1 MPLKRTQSAGYMT
14 NWAARL
20 FARAIDRKLKPLGLT
35 SGYLPVF
42 FALADGSARTQK
54 QLATD
59 AGIEQPTMAATLN
72 RMERDGLID
81 REKDS
86 EDRRI
91 THIRL
96 SAHAKT
102 RARDI
107 QAIVNQVNETAL
119 SGLNSLEQRVF
130 LDALGKVTTSL
141 IQAETQTAPED
152 PQTT

>member
-1 MPLKRTQSAGYMT
+1 MSLNRHQSAGYMT

-20 FARAIDRKLKPLGLT
+20 FARAIDQKLKPLGFS

-42 FALADGSARTQK
+42 FALANGGARTQK
-54 QLATD
+54 QLARD

-72 RMERDGLID
+72 RMERDGLIT

-86 EDRRI
+86 EDRRV

-96 SAHAKT
+96 SDQARTNAK
-102 RARDI
+102 DI
-107 QAIVNQVNETAL
+107 QAIVDQVNETAL

-130 LDALGKVTTSL
+130 LDALGKITTSL
-141 IQAETQTAPED
+141 AKAEDEPKPDDQ
-152 PQTT
+152 

>member
-1 MPLKRTQSAGYMT
+1 MPLTRTKSAGYMT

-20 FARAIDRKLKPLGLT
+20 FARAIDQKLKPMGMS
-35 SGYLPVF
+35 SGYLSVF

-54 QLATD
+54 QLALD

-72 RMERDGLID
+72 RMERDGLIE

-96 SAHAKT
+96 SADAK
-102 RARDI
+102 AKAKDI

-119 SGLNSLEQRVF
+119 SGLNRIEQRVF
-130 LDALGKVTTSL
+130 LDALGKVTTALTRS
-141 IQAETQTAPED
+141 ED
-152 PQTT
+152 Q

>member
-1 MPLKRTQSAGYMT
+1 MPLTRTKSAGYMT

-20 FARAIDRKLKPLGLT
+20 FARAIDQKLKPMGMS

-54 QLATD
+54 QLALD

-72 RMERDGLID
+72 RMERDGLIE

-96 SAHAKT
+96 SAEARAK
-102 RARDI
+102 AMDI

-119 SGLNSLEQRVF
+119 SGLNRIEQRVF
-130 LDALGKVTTSL
+130 LDALGKITTALTRS
-141 IQAETQTAPED
+141 ED
-152 PQTT
+152 Q

>member
-1 MPLKRTQSAGYMT
+1 MPLTRTKSAGYMT

-20 FARAIDRKLKPLGLT
+20 FARAIDQKLKPMGMS

-54 QLATD
+54 QLALD

-72 RMERDGLID
+72 RMERDGLIE

-96 SAHAKT
+96 SADAK
-102 RARDI
+102 AKAKDI

-119 SGLNSLEQRVF
+119 SGLNRIEQRVF
-130 LDALGKVTTSL
+130 LDALGKVTTALTRS
-141 IQAETQTAPED
+141 ED
-152 PQTT
+152 Q

>member
-1 MPLKRTQSAGYMT
+1 MPLTRTKSAGYMT

-20 FARAIDRKLKPLGLT
+20 FARAIDQKLKPMGMS

-54 QLATD
+54 QLALD

-72 RMERDGLID
+72 RMERDGLIE
-81 REKDS
+81 RERDS

-96 SAHAKT
+96 SADARAK
-102 RARDI
+102 AKDI
-107 QAIVNQVNETAL
+107 QTIVNQVNETAL
-119 SGLNSLEQRVF
+119 SGLNTLEQRVF
-130 LDALGKVTTSL
+130 LDALGKVTAALSRSGD
-141 IQAETQTAPED
+141 Q
-152 PQTT
+152 

>member
-1 MPLKRTQSAGYMT
+1 MPLNRTTSAGYMT

-20 FARAIDRKLKPLGLT
+20 FARAIDQKLKPLGLS

-54 QLATD
+54 QLALD

-72 RMERDGLID
+72 RMERDGLIT

-86 EDRRI
+86 QDRRI

-96 SAHAKT
+96 SAPARANAKN
-102 RARDI
+102 I

-119 SGLNSLEQRVF
+119 SGLNSLERRVF
-130 LDALGKVTTSL
+130 LDALGKVTTALSK
-141 IQAETQTAPED
+141 AEGPHETDTRDQ
-152 PQTT
+152 

>member
-1 MPLKRTQSAGYMT
+1 MPLTRTKSAGYMT

-20 FARAIDRKLKPLGLT
+20 FARAIDQKLKPMGMS

-54 QLATD
+54 QLALD

-72 RMERDGLID
+72 RMERDGLIE

-96 SAHAKT
+96 SADAK
-102 RARDI
+102 AKAKDI
-107 QAIVNQVNETAL
+107 QTIVNQVNETAL
-119 SGLNSLEQRVF
+119 SGLNRIEQRVF
-130 LDALGKVTTSL
+130 LDALGKVTMALTRS
-141 IQAETQTAPED
+141 ED
-152 PQTT
+152 Q

>member
-1 MPLKRTQSAGYMT
+1 MPLTRTTSAGYMT

-20 FARAIDRKLKPLGLT
+20 FARAIDQKLKPMGMS

-54 QLATD
+54 QLALD

-72 RMERDGLID
+72 RMERDGLIE

-96 SAHAKT
+96 SADARAK
-102 RARDI
+102 AKDI
-107 QAIVNQVNETAL
+107 QTIVNQVNETAL
-119 SGLNSLEQRVF
+119 SGLNTLEQRVF
-130 LDALGKVTTSL
+130 LDALGKVTIALSRSGD
-141 IQAETQTAPED
+141 Q
-152 PQTT
+152 

>member
-20 FARAIDRKLKPLGLT
+20 FARAIDQKLRPMGMS

-42 FALADGSARTQK
+42 FALADGTARTQK
-54 QLATD
+54 QLALG

-72 RMERDGLID
+72 RMERDGWIE
-81 REKDS
+81 REKDG

-96 SAHAKT
+96 SAA
-102 RARDI
+102 ARDKAQDI

-119 SGLNSLEQRVF
+119 SGLNTLEKRVL
-130 LDALGKVTTSL
+130 LDALGKVTMALTRTEEN
-141 IQAETQTAPED
+141 QKNPAPK
-152 PQTT
+152 